1 MEMNRMSKAW
11 KIYQEVVIENIC
23 RYTLLVIILLAFLEV
38 IRRYLFGDT
47 FMWYQDVAVYGNLGL
62 TFLYFG
68 VALRS
73 KAHIRLTLIL
83 EVLRRKGG
91 RYLRIT
97 EAVEMTACAL
107 GFVIC
112 AVFVWTGIEFV
123 SVGIDFGRT
132 TDSAG
137 LPLWPFYALLVYG
150 FANMAVESV
159 VDFSRHA
166 SNLKRLS

>member
-1 MEMNRMSKAW
+1 MSNAW
-11 KIYQEVVIENIC
+11 KLFQEVLIENIC
-23 RYTLLVIILLAFLEV
+23 RYTLLIIILLAFIEV

-73 KAHIRLTLIL
+73 KAHIRLTLVL
-83 EVLRRKGG
+83 EVLRRKGS
-91 RYLRIT
+91 RYLKIA
-97 EAVEMTACAL
+97 EAIEMTACAI

-132 TDSAG
+132 TDSAD

-150 FANMAVESV
+150 FVNMAVESV
-159 VDFSRHA
+159 IDFSRHA